1 MPRACIIYEGKH
13 GFTETVIKKMAPILG
28 PARYFPL
35 AEYKNEL
42 RDKYDFFVI
51 GGPVDNE
58 KIDQSILDFVSAN
71 ASWLSGKRV
80 ALFATCPSEVN
91 GREQLEPLM
100 KILGNSVVSAEV
112 VHGDAD
118 HLDLPELVEYALRVK
133 ALINKGYVP
142 MPAEQLKTYI
152 EGFLKS
158 YRYCTLCTG
167 SGTRVRG
174 TTINYT
180 YRDGYIY
187 AGCEGSGKFA
197 NLLLNNNVCIS
208 LFGPYPGYGRE
219 GPAENQVG
227 LQLFGTATI
236 LDLASDEFKKM
247 VEELVGDYNM
257 IASLPFLL
265 HRLSI
270 KLDKAVIFWAQL
282 AKMGYGNKQTY
293 IF

>member
-1 MPRACIIYEGKH
+1 MLFTCMIYEGKH

-28 PARYFPL
+28 HARYFPL
-35 AEYKNEL
+35 AECKNEL

-51 GGPVDNE
+51 GGPVDNG
-58 KIDQSILDFVSAN
+58 KIDQGILDFVSAN

-80 ALFATCPSEVN
+80 VLFATCPSEVN

-118 HLDLPELVEYALRVK
+118 HLDLPELAEYALRIK
-133 ALINKGYVP
+133 ALFDKGYVP

-152 EGFLKS
+152 EGFLGS
-158 YRYCTLCTG
+158 YKYCTLCTG

-174 TTINYT
+174 TVIGYT

-187 AGCEGSGKFA
+187 AICEGSGKFA
-197 NLLLNNNVCIS
+197 NLVLNNNVCIS
-208 LFGPYPGYGRE
+208 MFGPYPGYGQE
-219 GPAENQVG
+219 GQAGNQVG
-227 LQLFGTATI
+227 LQLFGTVTI
-236 LDLASDEFKKM
+236 LDPASDEYKKIM
-247 VEELVGDYNM
+247 EILGVDYNM
-257 IASLPFLL
+257 VASLTFILYG
-265 HRLSI
+265 LSI
-270 KLDKAVIFWAQL
+270 KLDEAVIYWAQFD
-282 AKMGYGNKQTY
+282 KMGYGSKQTY

>member
-1 MPRACIIYEGKH
+1 
-13 GFTETVIKKMAPILG
+13 TVIKKMAPILG
-28 PARYFPL
+28 SARYFPL

-71 ASWLSGKRV
+71 TSWLSGKRV

-100 KILGNSVVSAEV
+100 KVLGNSVVSAEV

-133 ALINKGYVP
+133 ALFDKGYVP

-158 YRYCTLCTG
+158 CKYCTISGLSCWAIANAFAMLCLMAFAAVYGFQHAGMG
-167 SGTRVRG
+167 S
-174 TTINYT
+174 
-180 YRDGYIY
+180 
-187 AGCEGSGKFA
+187 F
-197 NLLLNNNVCIS
+197 
-208 LFGPYPGYGRE
+208 
-219 GPAENQVG
+219 
-227 LQLFGTATI
+227 
-236 LDLASDEFKKM
+236 
-247 VEELVGDYNM
+247 
-257 IASLPFLL
+257 
-265 HRLSI
+265 I
-270 KLDKAVIFWAQL
+270 KP
-282 AKMGYGNKQTY
+282 
-293 IF
+293 